1 MAKSAFRLALEE
13 AVAQRHSALHP
24 WSEAWAS
31 GKLDRRIFGEWV
43 KQQYHFVRH
52 FSEWIAA
59 VYANCPHQ
67 EVQQFLLENVA
78 EEEGLIGSGDFS
90 PVRHTELLLE
100 FAEICGTPRA
110 HVLEAEVKGELLPEL
125 IGLRSWCTVQ
135 SRRPFIEALPGLLIG
150 LESQVP
156 GIYRKTMPP
165 LIDKY
170 GFAEDELTYFSLHI
184 VADVDHGEK
193 GYEIVEKYATT
204 DEQRATAVHLVKEA
218 AAMRRLYLDGLHR
231 KLVGQHQA
239 VSIAAGC

>member
-13 AVAQRHSALHP
+13 AVTQRHSAQHP
-24 WSEAWAS
+24 WSDAWAS
-31 GKLDRRIFGEWV
+31 GKLNRRILGEWV

-78 EEEGLIGSGDFS
+78 EEEGLIGSGDFK
-90 PVRHTELLLE
+90 PVRHTELLIE
-100 FAEICGTPRA
+100 FAEICGMSRA
-110 HVLEAEVKGELLPEL
+110 EILAAEVKGELLPEL
-125 IGLRSWCTVQ
+125 LGLRSWCTVQ

-165 LIDKY
+165 LIEKY
-170 GFAEDELTYFSLHI
+170 GFAEDELAYFSLHI
-184 VADVDHGEK
+184 VADVDHAEK
-193 GYEIVEKYATT
+193 GYGIVEKYATT
-204 DEQRATAVHLVKEA
+204 AEQQATAVHLVKEA
-218 AAMRRLYLDGLHR
+218 ASMRRLYIDGLYR
-231 KLVGQHQA
+231 TLVEQPE
-239 VSIAAGC
+239 SKSLAA

>member
-1 MAKSAFRLALEE
+1 MAKSVFRQALEE
-13 AVAQRHSALHP
+13 AVAQRHSAQHP
-24 WSEAWAS
+24 WSDAWAS

-43 KQQYHFVRH
+43 KQQFHFVRH
-52 FSEWIAA
+52 FSEWLAA

-78 EEEGLIGSGDFS
+78 EEEGLIGSGDFT
-90 PVRHTELLLE
+90 PVRHTDLLLE
-100 FAEICGTPRA
+100 FAEVCGMPRA
-110 HVLEAEVKGELLPEL
+110 EVLGAEVKGELLPEL

-135 SRRPFIEALPGLLIG
+135 SRKPFIEALPGLLIG

-165 LIDKY
+165 LIEKY
-170 GFAEDELTYFSLHI
+170 GFAEHELTYFSLHI

-204 DEQRATAVHLVKEA
+204 DAQRATCVHLVKEA
-218 AAMRRLYLDGLHR
+218 AMMRRLYIDGLYR
-231 KLVGQHQA
+231 TLVEQPK
-239 VSIAAGC
+239 AARRAA